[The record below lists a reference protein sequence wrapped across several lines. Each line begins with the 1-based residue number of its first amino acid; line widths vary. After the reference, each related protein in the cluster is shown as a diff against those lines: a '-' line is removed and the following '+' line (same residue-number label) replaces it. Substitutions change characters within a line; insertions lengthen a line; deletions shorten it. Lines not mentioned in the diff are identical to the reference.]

1 MAQSRSQHHRQS
13 LLHPGHVMTTELSL
27 FAQGGQLWSYERAP
41 GALEDRVVAR
51 AGTAALGSFHM
62 RDARLWAVKCD
73 TKIVLWSFGK
83 ISGFSHVGSSSLDI
97 AAPPL
102 TASNSQ
108 SCYGL

>member
-1 MAQSRSQHHRQS
+1 
-13 LLHPGHVMTTELSL
+13 MTTELSL